1 MSAAVRDFVAL
12 TLELRFEM
20 RFIGE
25 TRWWPMPSED
35 VARDLASYYHLPSLL
50 GRLLEGEE
58 LSTRLS
64 VYRLASTEDSPLGQ
78 GALETS
84 NVHG

>member
-1 MSAAVRDFVAL
+1 MSGSVRDFVAL
-12 TLELRFEM
+12 ALELRFEM

-25 TRWWPMPSED
+25 TRWWPILAED
-35 VARDLASYYHLPSLL
+35 VAQGLASYYHLSSLL
-50 GRLLEGEE
+50 DRLLEGEE

-64 VYRLASTEDSPLGQ
+64 VYRLARTQHLPPGH
-78 GALETS
+78 GVLETP

>member
-1 MSAAVRDFVAL
+1 MNGAVRDFVSLA
-12 TLELRFEM
+12 LELRFEM

-25 TRWWPMPSED
+25 TRWWPVAAED
-35 VARDLASYYHLPSLL
+35 VAWGLASYYPLPSLL
-50 GRLLEGEE
+50 ERLLEDEE

-64 VYRLASTEDSPLGQ
+64 VYRLARTQDLPAGQ
-78 GALETS
+78 AALEAS